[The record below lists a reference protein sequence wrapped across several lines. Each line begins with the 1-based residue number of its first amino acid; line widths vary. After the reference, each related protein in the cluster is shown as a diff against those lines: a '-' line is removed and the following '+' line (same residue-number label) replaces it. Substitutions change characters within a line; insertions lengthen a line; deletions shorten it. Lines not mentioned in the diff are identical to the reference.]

1 MIECDLL
8 TVIIPVKNGESYIG
22 RCIDSIINQS
32 LKGINIIVVD
42 DGSTD
47 ETIQIVRNYTLLDD
61 RIKIICH
68 AQNRGTGVARNTGLA
83 LAKSKYVAFLDADD
97 WMDTNSYNLMIN
109 SLEKTGAEIAIC
121 GVRNEHET
129 LNSSSI
135 RYSYPFENLIA
146 SNFSLQ
152 LLTRSR
158 SQDAYIT
165 PMVGN
170 KVFLRKHLSDNQIF
184 FPPRSLFEDDEFM
197 FLAIWAAKRIILVPN
212 CFQHYYQHSESAM
225 HSFSFSNIDCLLQT
239 FQEIREYIEKKGQFA
254 AIEDEYYAFFDRCV
268 SSLLGVLFSCVQN
281 TTEQRKYMTYFMEQT
296 LQVFSVKDLVDHI
309 DPIRF
314 QYFWG

>member
-1 MIECDLL
+1 MPKIS
-8 TVIIPVKNGESYIG
+8 VIIPIYNTGKYLEKSLAGVIRQTFKDIEII
-22 RCIDSIINQS
+22 CINDC
-32 LKGINIIVVD
+32 
-42 DGSTD
+42 STD
-47 ETIQIVRNYTLLDD
+47 NSSLILNTFANRDD